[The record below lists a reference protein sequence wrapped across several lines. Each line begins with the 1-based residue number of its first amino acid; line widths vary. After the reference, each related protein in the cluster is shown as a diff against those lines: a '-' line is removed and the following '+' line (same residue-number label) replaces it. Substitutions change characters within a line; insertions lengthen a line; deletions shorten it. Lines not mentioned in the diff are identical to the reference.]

1 MWYSKQQSP
10 AAAAALTQRIVES
23 KVRFCETVPLSWII
37 SSQPCGEGPFPH
49 KIRKEEEEER
59 RQQLQPCAAALLL
72 LCIELLCSAVIKARW
87 LDTNRARPFKARAR

>member
-10 AAAAALTQRIVES
+10 AAAALTQRIVES

-49 KIRKEEEEER
+49 KIRKEEEEEER
-59 RQQLQPCAAALLL
+59 WQQ
-72 LCIELLCSAVIKARW
+72 
-87 LDTNRARPFKARAR
+87 